1 MSSINQHNLHLSGVQ
16 VAQDGRC
23 PCICQEIYSPVC
35 GSDDRTYDNAC
46 NAGCRYIDWLIYSLL
61 FNVIIE
67 NISILFFVW
76 LSEII
81 NTEGSQFNKILEPL
95 WHQYVQMKL
104 SIFICSKVNPQK
116 MTILENCPR
125 RFLSNSLLGLSVV
138 RRLLVRV
145 SAPVKHHWR
154 PVPENTTPYVGQMDR
169 LTAINATPKL
179 RKWIF
184 FHQ

>member
-1 MSSINQHNLHLSGVQ
+1 MSSISQPNFHLSGVQ

-23 PCICQEIYSPVC
+23 PCLCQEIYSPVC
-35 GSDDRTYDNAC
+35 GSDDKTYDNAC
-46 NAGCRYIDWLIYSLL
+46 NAGCRYIDWLIYFFLAL
-61 FNVIIE
+61 RDYQYWGVPIQQNPGAPLT
-67 NISILFFVW
+67 SICANETV
-76 LSEII
+76 
-81 NTEGSQFNKILEPL
+81 
-95 WHQYVQMKL
+95 
-104 SIFICSKVNPQK
+104 IFICSKVNPQK
-116 MTILENCPR
+116 MTILENIPR

-179 RKWIF
+179 RKFIF
-184 FHQ
+184 FHE

>member
-61 FNVIIE
+61 FLKRHNRE
-67 NISILFFVW
+67 YFNFVFCW

-104 SIFICSKVNPQK
+104 SFFICSKVNPQK
-116 MTILENCPR
+116 MTISSKIAPGGSPVILYLVFQWCDGCLWGSVP
-125 RFLSNSLLGLSVV
+125 LSNIIEGLYQRIQPRMWV
-138 RRLLVRV
+138 RWTDL
-145 SAPVKHHWR
+145 
-154 PVPENTTPYVGQMDR
+154 Q
-169 LTAINATPKL
+169 
-179 RKWIF
+179 
-184 FHQ
+184 Q